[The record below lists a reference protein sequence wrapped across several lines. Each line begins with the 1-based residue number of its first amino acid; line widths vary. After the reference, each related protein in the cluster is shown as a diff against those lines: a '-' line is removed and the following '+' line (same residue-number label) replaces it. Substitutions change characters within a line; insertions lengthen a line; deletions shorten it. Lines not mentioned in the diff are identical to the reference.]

1 MRITANQVTMARI
14 FLLPIPSY
22 MLIYGDAIDWW
33 IAFAIF
39 VILGATDF
47 VDGLMARKEGP
58 TRLGSLIDP
67 VADKIF
73 ITAIILSMVA
83 LEIFPAWVASALL
96 SRELLMTA
104 LRSSVAF
111 RQEQIKTSTL
121 AKLKTIIQMGGLGT
135 IFLTI
140 VLPWGV
146 FSLVCLCLSLPF
158 LAVAIVYKLKS
169 EGPKFWALPVFAAF
183 FLVAILGYFVS
194 KETTLSTQ
202 MGVII
207 AITWV
212 SAIDYVVGCYKLFRR
227 TGITGGDWSRIMWSV
242 VHGLFVAPL
251 VAYYPVMVLPLL
263 VSMSLEF
270 GLGGIDNIVVTEKR
284 IFSWWPF
291 WLSAASGLLFAIY
304 VNYHMFMGLSGDPL
318 YFSVA
323 LACIS
328 SIICG
333 IVFGRNVELFKRTF
347 L

>member
-14 FLLPIPSY
+14 FLLPIPSF
-22 MLIYGDAIDWW
+22 MLIYGDSVDWW
-33 IAFAIF
+33 IAFAAF

-83 LEIFPAWVASALL
+83 LEIFPAWVATALL

-104 LRSSVAF
+104 LRSSVAY

-121 AKLKTIIQMGGLGT
+121 GKLKTIIQMGGLGT

-140 VLPWGV
+140 VLPNGIFTW
-146 FSLVCLCLSLPF
+146 VCLALSVPF
-158 LAVAIVYKLKS
+158 LLVAIVYKLKS
-169 EGPKFWALPVFAAF
+169 QPSKFWALPVFAAF
-183 FLVAILGYFVS
+183 FLVGILGYFLS
-194 KETTLSTQ
+194 KETTLATQ

-212 SAIDYVVGCYKLFRR
+212 SAIDYVVGSYKLFRR
-227 TGITGGDWSRIMWSV
+227 TGINGGDWSRIMWSV
-242 VHGLFVAPL
+242 VYGVFVAPL
-251 VAYYPVMVLPLL
+251 VAYYPIMVLPLL

-291 WLSAASGLLFAIY
+291 LLSAVCGLAFAIY
-304 VNYHMFMGLSGDPL
+304 INCHMLLNLGGNPL
-318 YFSVA
+318 YFSIA
-323 LACIS
+323 LAGIS

-333 IVFGRNVELFKRTF
+333 AVFGRHVELFKRTF